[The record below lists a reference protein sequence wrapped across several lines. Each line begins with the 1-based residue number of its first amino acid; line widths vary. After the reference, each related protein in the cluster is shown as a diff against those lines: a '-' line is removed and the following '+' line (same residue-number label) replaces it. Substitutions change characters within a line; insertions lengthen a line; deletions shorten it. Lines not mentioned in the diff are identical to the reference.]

1 VSIPTQNHIINGE
14 FVSPFSGQYLDL
26 IDPVMGQVIG
36 KAAAGN
42 SADVDRAVAAASE
55 AFKSWKN
62 TATSERANI
71 IARMALVLGAN
82 MEELLG
88 LEAKCTGLSVTRLQ
102 GFDIPAVM
110 QFVQIFSENLESYPF
125 VEYPP
130 VRAVPEA
137 HDVKIVKQ
145 PLGVCGLI
153 TAWNGPLFLAFLKM
167 LPAIA
172 AGNTVII
179 KPAETASLAVVRAIE
194 LIQDLLPP
202 GVVNVVTGL
211 GPDVGAALSSH
222 PGIAKISFTGS
233 GRTGAMIQK
242 EAADTMKRV
251 TLELGGKGPGVVLP
265 DAPIELTAK
274 GATYGFLLGS
284 GQICISGTRLFVH
297 ESIHDELVARMAELA
312 GKMKAGSQFDPATTL
327 GPMAYRA
334 HYERVLGYI
343 ESGKA
348 EGAEVACGGGPLSV
362 EEFPDSMFVQP
373 TIFTDVTPDMKIYN
387 EEIFGPVL
395 SVIKY
400 SDVEDAIDMANDSCY
415 GLSAGVWTGDP
426 IAAQSVSHRLEA
438 GTVWVND
445 WHAISGDMSFGG
457 IKQSG
462 YGREIN
468 IASMEGYLE
477 TKNYVTS
484 FETDPNAKAM
494 YGLVHRSV

>member
-1 VSIPTQNHIINGE
+1 
-14 FVSPFSGQYLDL
+14 
-26 IDPVMGQVIG
+26 
-36 KAAAGN
+36 
-42 SADVDRAVAAASE
+42 
-55 AFKSWKN
+55 
-62 TATSERANI
+62 
-71 IARMALVLGAN
+71 MALVLGAN

-179 KPAETASLAVVRAIE
+179 KPAETASLAVVRAME

-265 DAPIELTAK
+265 DAPIELTAR

-312 GKMKAGSQFDPATTL
+312 GKMKAGSQFDPEL
-327 GPMAYRA
+327 
-334 HYERVLGYI
+334 
-343 ESGKA
+343 
-348 EGAEVACGGGPLSV
+348 V
-362 EEFPDSMFVQP
+362 ECFIQTVRQRRDLHE
-373 TIFTDVTPDMKIYN
+373 T
-387 EEIFGPVL
+387 
-395 SVIKY
+395 
-400 SDVEDAIDMANDSCY
+400 
-415 GLSAGVWTGDP
+415 GV
-426 IAAQSVSHRLEA
+426 QSVSKKAATSIGRQISRLISALDSRDAVGLQSRAGRLKGSAEKHGVPEIASKAANLETALEA
-438 GTVWVND
+438 GGDAIGILKAANELVDLCRSTQRAYLKEIDQTAPGPGTVT
-445 WHAISGDMSFGG
+445 A
-457 IKQSG
+457 
-462 YGREIN
+462 
-468 IASMEGYLE
+468 
-477 TKNYVTS
+477 
-484 FETDPNAKAM
+484 
-494 YGLVHRSV
+494 